1 MKKKPKNIIIS
12 GSNSGLGLFLSKK
25 FILDGH
31 NLILLSR
38 KNNKKKLFKQNID
51 QKINYI
57 VLNLENKKSIDE
69 GCKKIRKLYTEIDL
83 VINCAGVQ
91 GPIGLFH
98 KNNFNIW
105 KKSININLIN
115 TAYFI
120 RQLIIN
126 HKKKISLVIN
136 LSGGGSSN
144 SRKYFSSYSIS
155 KTGIVRLTEN
165 LAEEYKKYK
174 IRFIAI
180 APGVLKTKMYFK
192 SVIKDKIKSKKVDF
206 ADKNKTYE
214 LIKFTMLKKNNYMS
228 GKLISAIWDDWK
240 SVKFINSIRKN
251 NNFLTLRRILIK

>member
-1 MKKKPKNIIIS
+1 MRKKPKNILIS

-25 FILDGH
+25 FIIDGH

-38 KNNKKKLFKQNID
+38 KNNKKKLLKKNIN
-51 QKINYI
+51 QKINHI
-57 VLNLENKKSIDE
+57 VLNLETKKSIDK
-69 GCKKIRKLYTEIDL
+69 GCKKIRKIFTKIDL
-83 VINCAGVQ
+83 VVNCAGVQ

-98 KNNFNIW
+98 KNNFNDW
-105 KKSININLIN
+105 TKSINVNLIN

-126 HKKKISLVIN
+126 HKKNISLIVN

-180 APGVLKTKMYFK
+180 APGVLKTKMFFE
-192 SVIKDKIKSKKVDF
+192 SVRKDNIKNKKVSF

-214 LIKFTMLKKNNYMS
+214 LIKFMMLNKNNYMS
-228 GKLISAIWDDWK
+228 GKLISAIWDDWN
-240 SVKFINSIRKN
+240 SNKFINSLKRN
-251 NNFLTLRRILIK
+251 ENFLTLRRILIK